1 MQKTVQKIKS
11 YLVTHDRAQDK
22 ISDLVIELRARGVS
36 FDVKL
41 VNDEGRKY
49 YYAQSVNYPRGHI
62 SATGRD
68 MRELESELRDAIFTA
83 FEVPARYCNDNL
95 ISFNPPLAK
104 TQKAAERQQIY

>member
-68 MRELESELRDAIFTA
+68 MRELESRSE
-83 FEVPARYCNDNL
+83 
-95 ISFNPPLAK
+95 
-104 TQKAAERQQIY
+104 ERRVGKECRSRWSPYH